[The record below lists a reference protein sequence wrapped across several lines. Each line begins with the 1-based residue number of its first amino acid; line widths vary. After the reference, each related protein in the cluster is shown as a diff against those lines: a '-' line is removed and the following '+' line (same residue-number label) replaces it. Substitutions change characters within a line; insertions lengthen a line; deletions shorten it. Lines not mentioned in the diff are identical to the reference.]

1 MVLKI
6 WFQTSSIKVNSVLA
20 RNADSWASLQAHWI
34 KNSGVGPKNLICTA
48 GCYDACSNL
57 SPRALE
63 RRGQRPL
70 ASNRNSEIGIH
81 SLLPHLEEWP
91 LLYHFLGSKG
101 YRTLNP
107 QRKQKII
114 WTKVIILQ
122 VRMLERF
129 THLPKLQRRSSW
141 QAGTRI

>member
-101 YRTLNP
+101 YVINSGPPGHVGVGYKWVQKPFRT
-107 QRKQKII
+107 
-114 WTKVIILQ
+114 
-122 VRMLERF
+122 F
-129 THLPKLQRRSSW
+129 TLTSSNSSS
-141 QAGTRI
+141 